1 MDIFKLDYELKRK
14 GISAEELC
22 KNIGISRSAY
32 YRKRC
37 GKTEFT
43 QGEIVK
49 ICKLLDLQTPME
61 IFFADMVS

>member
-1 MDIFKLDYELKRK
+1 MDIFKLDYELKRR
-14 GISAEELC
+14 GLSAEDLC
-22 KNIGISRSAY
+22 KAIGISRSAY

-43 QGEIVK
+43 QSEIVK
-49 ICKLLDLQTPME
+49 ICKLLNLESPVD

>member
-1 MDIFKLDYELKRK
+1 MDIFKLDYELKKK
-14 GISAEELC
+14 GVSTEEFC
-22 KNIGISRSAY
+22 KQMGISRSAY

-43 QGEIVK
+43 HSEIVK
-49 ICKLLDLQTPME
+49 ICKLLNLESPME

>member
-1 MDIFKLDYELKRK
+1 MDIFKLDYELKKK
-14 GISAEELC
+14 GMSAEDLC
-22 KNIGISRSAY
+22 KAIGISRSAY

-43 QGEIVK
+43 HSEIVK
-49 ICKLLDLQTPME
+49 ICKLLNLESPVE